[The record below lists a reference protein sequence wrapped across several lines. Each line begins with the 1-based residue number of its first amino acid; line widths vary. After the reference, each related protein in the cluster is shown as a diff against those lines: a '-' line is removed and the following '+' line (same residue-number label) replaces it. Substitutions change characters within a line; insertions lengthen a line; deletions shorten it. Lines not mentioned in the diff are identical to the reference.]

1 VATILNEETCAE
13 LIALMRINTEDLP
26 AVFKTRTSLSQMFF
40 IAIGMTSCSKE
51 GRWALYTAWEDQVGE
66 ITKHCLRFQ
75 GVDPALQYVH
85 HNPKWVDS
93 TVLKLHRNGLF

>member
-1 VATILNEETCAE
+1 
-13 LIALMRINTEDLP
+13 MRINTEDLP

-40 IAIGMTSCSKE
+40 IAIGMTACSKE

-85 HNPKWVDS
+85 YHLIRVDS
-93 TVLKLHRNGLF
+93 TVLKLRRYEFF